1 MKSITT
7 WKWMLPAVLLV
18 YLASCSKHKN
28 DAVAPGTPAIE
39 FNNTVSGEYK
49 VKIGKDITLSA
60 KVTDAINP
68 VYAWKLNGRIISNNI
83 DCKFTGTEIGEN
95 FVTFRVDAE
104 NGSMEQQVKLT
115 VVSKLPPQINMPV
128 NLIAFSGKDNRL
140 VATVNYA
147 DGAKYAWR
155 LNGAIVSSDSVF
167 VYKPTVTGNNVLTLK
182 VWNDDG
188 EDLKSFG
195 LAVVPPPPPGLFF
208 DDGRYRLPNDNT
220 TKRLSVPMGDTLV
233 MAPVLSQIP
242 TPFTIQWAVD
252 GVVQNGTSGE
262 YFKFIPAAQGMYSI
276 TATVN
281 GITAKVNVEC
291 VAPRGTYLR
300 AASAGSERIA
310 TTSFEFI
317 PAPGQF
323 TDYPTWSTADMARD
337 HIQQQLDAHATEYVA
352 LLGAYG
358 GYFITGFDHSVNN
371 ATNNADIS
379 IIGNAFPSWSE
390 PGIVWVSQDENGNGL
405 PDDTWYELKGSE
417 SNTPPEYRHP
427 ETRTRYAITYY
438 KPAAPKQDVV
448 WIDNFG
454 GNGSIDYNQYHSQ
467 DYYFP
472 MFINADSYTLTGT
485 CLKSTMAIGALET
498 SAGYA
503 WGYVDNNGDG
513 SHLNFDIDN
522 AIRADGSPANLKYID
537 FVKVQTAMTGKG
549 PSVGE
554 LSTEAGAPYDLNL
567 KK

>member
-7 WKWMLPAVLLV
+7 WKWILPAFVLV
-18 YLASCSKHKN
+18 YLASCSKHN
-28 DAVAPGTPAIE
+28 DVPADSGTPTVE
-39 FNNTVSGEYK
+39 FINTVSGEYK
-49 VKIGKDITLSA
+49 VKTGKDITLSA
-60 KVTDAINP
+60 KVTDAVNP
-68 VYAWKLNGRIISNNI
+68 VYSWKLDGKIISGNI
-83 DCKFTGTEIGEN
+83 DCKFTGTETGEY

-115 VVSKLPPQINMPV
+115 VVSKLPPQIDMSS
-128 NLIAFSGKDNRL
+128 NLVAYAGKDNRL
-140 VATVNYA
+140 VATVDYA

-155 LNGAIVSSDSVF
+155 LNGAVVSSDSVF
-167 VYKPTVTGNNVLTLK
+167 VYTPTTTGSNTLTLK

-195 LAVVPPPPPGLFF
+195 LSVLPPPAPGLFF
-208 DDGRYRLPNDNT
+208 DDGRYRLSNDNA
-220 TKRLSVPMGDTLV
+220 TKRLSIPIGKSLV
-233 MAPVLSQIP
+233 LAPVLSHVP
-242 TPFTIQWAVD
+242 TPFTIQWSVD

-262 YFKFIPAAQGMYSI
+262 YFTFTPAAKGTYLV
-276 TATVN
+276 TATVA

-291 VAPRGTYLR
+291 VAPEGTYFR
-300 AASAGSERIA
+300 AANASSEKIA
-310 TTSFEFI
+310 TNSFEFV

-337 HIQQQLDAHATEYVA
+337 NIQQQLDAHATEFIA

-358 GYFITGFDHSVNN
+358 GYFITGFDHSVSNVSGK
-371 ATNNADIS
+371 ADIS
-379 IIGNAFPSWSE
+379 IVGNEFPQWSE

-417 SNTPPEYRHP
+417 SGKP

-438 KPAAPKQDVV
+438 KPSGPKQDVV

-454 GNGSIDYNQYHSQ
+454 GTGSVDYNQYHSQ

-485 CLKSTMAIGALET
+485 CLKSTMVIGALET

-503 WGYVDNNGDG
+503 WGYVDNVGDG
-513 SHLNFDIDN
+513 TKKNFWIED
-522 AIRADGSPANLKYID
+522 AIRADGTPANLQYVD
-537 FVKVQTAMTGKG
+537 FVKVHTAMTGKG

-567 KK
+567 TK